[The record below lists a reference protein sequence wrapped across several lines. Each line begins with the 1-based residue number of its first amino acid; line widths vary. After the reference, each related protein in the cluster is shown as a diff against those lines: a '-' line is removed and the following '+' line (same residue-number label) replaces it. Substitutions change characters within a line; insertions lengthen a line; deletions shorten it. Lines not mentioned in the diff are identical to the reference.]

1 MTGSFFIILAVIFAV
16 TAFYIIYKYV
26 FNAHKPDKELLEKPF
41 PEEWRKILEK
51 RVLYY
56 RNLEPE
62 RKKEF
67 EERVKRFLAEKK
79 IIGVDT
85 EVTDTDKLLVAAS
98 AIIPVFN
105 FPYFNYPNVREVLL
119 YPGSFDEKFNTDD
132 KAGQRNIL
140 GMVGDGF
147 MNGSV
152 VLSKPDLHAAFDGKR
167 HKRNVGIHE
176 FVHLIDKADGAV
188 DGVPEILFKHSYT
201 FPWLKEIRREMQKI
215 KKARSDIDPYALTND
230 AEFLAVVSEYFF
242 DNPEKMKQRHPKL
255 YKYLTEI
262 FQQDPIK
269 YV

>member
-1 MTGSFFIILAVIFAV
+1 MENIVLIIAVVVVIV
-16 TAFYIIYKYV
+16 AFYLIYRYV
-26 FNAHKPDKELLEKPF
+26 FHASRVDKELLEKPF
-41 PEEWRKILEK
+41 PDEWRKILEQ

-119 YPGSFDEKFNTDD
+119 YPGSFDEKFKTDD
-132 KAGQRNIL
+132 TAGQRNIL

-152 VLSKPDLHAAFDGKR
+152 ILSKPDLEAAFDGRR

-201 FPWLKEIRREMQKI
+201 LPWLKEVKREMNKI
-215 KKARSDIDPYALTND
+215 KTAKSDIDPYALTND

-242 DNPEKMKQRHPKL
+242 DNPEKLKQRHPKL
-255 YKYLTEI
+255 YQYLSEI
-262 FQQDPIK
+262 FQQHPDK

>member
-1 MTGSFFIILAVIFAV
+1 MQNSFVLFFALLLAAAGI
-16 TAFYIIYKYV
+16 YIIYRFV
-26 FNAHKPDKELLEKPF
+26 FKSKRVDKELLEKPF
-41 PEEWRKILEK
+41 PDEWREILNK

-62 RKKEF
+62 RKEEF
-67 EERVKRFLAEKK
+67 EKRVKRFLAEKK
-79 IIGVDT
+79 ITGVDT

-105 FPYFNYPNVREVLL
+105 FPYFTYPNVREVLL
-119 YPGSFDEKFNTDD
+119 YPGSFDEKFKTGDT
-132 KAGQRNIL
+132 ASQRNIL

-152 VLSKPDLHAAFDGKR
+152 ILSKPDLEAAFDGVR

-201 FPWLKEIRREMQKI
+201 LPWLKEVKREMSKI
-215 KKARSDIDPYALTND
+215 REAKSDIDPYALTND

-242 DNPEKMKQRHPKL
+242 DNPEKMKQRHFKL
-255 YKYLTEI
+255 YQYLSDI
-262 FQQDPIK
+262 FQQQPDK

>member
-1 MTGSFFIILAVIFAV
+1 MTNNFIFILAITFTA
-16 TAFYIIYKYV
+16 TAFYIIFKYV
-26 FNAHKPDKELLEKPF
+26 LKVNSVNKDLLKEPF
-41 PEEWRKILEK
+41 PEQWRAILNK
-51 RVLYY
+51 RVMYY

-67 EERVKRFLAEKK
+67 EKRIKRFLAEKK

-85 EVTDTDKLLVAAS
+85 DVTDLDKLLVASS
-98 AIIPVFN
+98 AVIPVFN
-105 FPYFNYPNVREVLL
+105 FPYFNYPNVREILL
-119 YPGSFDEKFNTDD
+119 YPHSFDKKFNTDD
-132 KAGQRNIL
+132 NAEQRNIL

-152 VLSKPDLHAAFDGKR
+152 VISKPDLEAAFDGRR

-188 DGVPEILFKHSYT
+188 DGIPEILFDHSYV
-201 FPWLKEIRREMQKI
+201 FPWLKEVKREIFKI
-215 KKARSDIDPYALTND
+215 KKGKSDIDPYAITND

-242 DNPEKMKQRHPKL
+242 DDPESLKRRHQELYGYLSKIFKQDPEK
-255 YKYLTEI
+255 
-262 FQQDPIK
+262 